1 MDTSEYGDLSSCTLL
16 SSYKES
22 GQYATFGKE
31 GIELSNKT
39 QFLVFILCYI
49 NMQCVSNLVKSVQSL
64 LSCLVAVVCLSEV
77 NLFCF
82 DQSVVTPFRRASVT
96 HPSPPSNFL
105 LSVFSLY
112 LAS

>member
-39 QFLVFILCYI
+39 QFFVFILCYKHAVCLKPCQI
-49 NMQCVSNLVKSVQSL
+49 CSVTAV
-64 LSCLVAVVCLSEV
+64 LSCGSSLSIRG
-77 NLFCF
+77 
-82 DQSVVTPFRRASVT
+82 QSV
-96 HPSPPSNFL
+96 L
-105 LSVFSLY
+105 L
-112 LAS
+112 